1 MDHLHDVGTD
11 TTGDFTTLGP
21 NPLRPRVSLDVAA
34 LTHPGHERQNN
45 EDQFL
50 VAHLRRAVSIEATSL
65 SDADEGRRGST
76 GHLLLVADGM
86 GGVDGGERASSLAVE
101 ILRGFFEEGF
111 RSYLHGSRIDEKAVH
126 RELRSAFEFADR
138 AILHRA
144 AADARFEGMGTTLTM
159 AYLVGPS
166 AHVVHAG
173 DSRAYLYRQ
182 GQLTRRTRDHTLVQA
197 LVDQGTISP
206 EDARSHPHRNVVT
219 NVLGGPAE
227 GVDPDVFRIDLQ
239 DGDVLLLCSDGLT
252 EAVDEAAIAAVLARE
267 PEPSTAAAELI
278 AEALRRGG
286 PDNVTVVLARVRVA
300 L

>member
-1 MDHLHDVGTD
+1 MDHPHDVGTD
-11 TTGDFTTLGP
+11 TTGDFTTLSP
-21 NPLRPRVSLDVAA
+21 NPLRPRVKLDVAA
-34 LTHPGHERQNN
+34 LTHPGLERQNN

-50 VAHLRRAVSIEATSL
+50 VAHLRRSVSVEATSL
-65 SDADEGRRGST
+65 PGDDGYRGCT

-86 GGVDGGERASSLAVE
+86 GGVDGGERASTLAVE

-111 RSYLHGSRIDEKAVH
+111 RSYLHGSRIDEKAVQ

-173 DSRAYLYRQ
+173 DSRAYLYR
-182 GQLTRRTRDHTLVQA
+182 GGRLARRTRDHTLVQS
-197 LVDQGTISP
+197 LVDQGALTP
-206 EDARSHPHRNVVT
+206 EEARSHPHRNVVT

-227 GVDPDVFRIDLQ
+227 GVDPDVFRVDLQ

-252 EAVDEAAIAAVLARE
+252 EPVDEAAIAAVLARE
-267 PEPSTAAAELI
+267 PEPGMAAEELI

-286 PDNVTVVLARVRVA
+286 PDNVTVVLARVRIES
-300 L
+300 